1 MGEVLE
7 MRRIFSSLTLVFA
20 STLISSVVLAQ
31 TPGHFRGSACVISA
45 TAGCSAQGVGVGNCM
60 AARFTPPNF
69 GSSGNA
75 TRLSLFHN
83 YYTQNA
89 SYFSGSLVG
98 TVFRNVT
105 MSQIGNGA
113 STYPVTM
120 RIPSQ
125 VPANPATAA
134 ALTVI
139 ADINA
144 FQSGCNVRLRFQGQ
158 RIPVSGP
165 LP

>member
-1 MGEVLE
+1 MKLKLPIVFGALV
-7 MRRIFSSLTLVFA
+7 SLTATVEA
-20 STLISSVVLAQ
+20 SFAQ
-31 TPGHFRGSACVISA
+31 TPGHFRGSACVITV
-45 TAGCSAQGVGVGNCM
+45 TAGCAAQGVSVGNCM
-60 AARFTPPNF
+60 TARFTPPNF
-69 GSSGNA
+69 GSSGSA
-75 TRLSLFHN
+75 TRLSLFSPF
-83 YYTQNA
+83 YSQNA
-89 SYFSGSLVG
+89 TFNGSLIG
-98 TVFRNVT
+98 TVFKSAT

-113 STYPVTM
+113 STYPITM

-144 FQSGCNVRLRFQGQ
+144 FQPSCNVRLRFQGQ